1 MSTQMNTPRRSTP
14 AALAALIASVLLLT
28 GCIQLPEAGP
38 VIETETQS
46 GVEDDPAMSI
56 DALPPRRDASPLEI
70 ADGFLNAMAG
80 WPTQTNVA
88 KEFLAADA
96 QASWDPRASTTTYVT
111 ADPPQEA
118 GSTVTVELTEPELID
133 GRGAWQGV
141 LPAGQEVLD
150 FDMVFEDGQYRIANP
165 PPGLVVPA
173 SWFEPRFRQLA
184 LYFYDRSAR
193 ILVPEPVFVP
203 RGEQLVSTLVEGL
216 LAGPPEGVS
225 QTALPTGLVLD
236 LSSVPVSDD
245 GVADISLSGEVG
257 PLSTQATELIM
268 AQMGWTLRQE
278 PSIRS
283 VRLTIGGQE
292 LRMPDG
298 DTEFRVGTGGQY
310 DPTGFQSNP
319 LLYGL
324 SDGRLASGTDARLS
338 TVSGPF
344 GLQDFGLRSVAVNLS
359 ATTAAAISGDGRSV
373 LIASVAAEPGEDGP
387 GGVDQVVSGAT
398 DLLTPAWDVTDR
410 LWLVDRTDAGARVS
424 YREGGGRLRILDVP
438 GITAS
443 NVTAFLVSR
452 DATRL
457 VAVVRTGG
465 VDELRV
471 ARIQAGANGRVLRAG
486 VSEAIPLDDG
496 RELRVRDIAW
506 TSTTT
511 IALLSPIVRDVSE
524 VRTVAVDGA
533 PTGLGSLATTVSG
546 RVTGLAGTPVSG
558 GIPYAVT
565 STGLVD
571 LTTQAGQAYDGA
583 VTTVD
588 YVG

>member
-1 MSTQMNTPRRSTP
+1 MKRRTTCRRSWP
-14 AALAALIASVLLLT
+14 AALAALIVLVLLLS
-28 GCIQLPEAGP
+28 GCIALPEAGP
-38 VIETETQS
+38 VVETDTQS

-56 DALPPRRDASPLEI
+56 DALPPQPGASPLEI

-80 WPTQTNVA
+80 WPTKTSVV
-88 KEFLAADA
+88 KEFLAADT

-133 GRGAWQGV
+133 GRGAWQGT
-141 LPAGQEVLD
+141 LPAGQEVLS
-150 FDMVFEDGQYRIANP
+150 FDMVVESGQYRIANP
-165 PPGLVVPA
+165 PPGLVVPT

-184 LYFYDRSAR
+184 LYFFDRSAR

-216 LAGPPEGVS
+216 LAGPPGDVS
-225 QTALPTGLVLD
+225 RTALPTGLVLD
-236 LSSVPVSDD
+236 LSSVLVSDD

-257 PLSTQATELIM
+257 PLSPQATELIM

-278 PSIRS
+278 PSIRGI
-283 VRLTIGGQE
+283 RLTIGGQE

-298 DTEFRVGTGGQY
+298 DAEFRVGTGGEY

-324 SDGRLASGTDARLS
+324 SEGLLASGTDARLS
-338 TVSGPF
+338 AVSGPL
-344 GLQDFGLRSVAVNLS
+344 GQENFGLRSVAVNL
-359 ATTAAAISGDGRSV
+359 AGTTAAGISSDGRSV
-373 LIASVAAEPGEDGP
+373 LLASVAAVPGEDGP
-387 GGVDQVVSGAT
+387 GPVDQEVSRAT
-398 DLLTPAWDVTDR
+398 DLLPPAWDVTDR
-410 LWLVDRTDAGARVS
+410 LWLVDRTAAGARIL
-424 YREGGGRLRILDVP
+424 YREGDERPRSLDVP
-438 GITAS
+438 GIS
-443 NVTAFLVSR
+443 GSDVSSFLVSR

-457 VAVVRTGG
+457 VAVVRSISG

-471 ARIQAGANGRVLRAG
+471 ARIRTDANGSLLRAG
-486 VSEAIPLDDG
+486 VSEAIPLDNGVD
-496 RELRVRDIAW
+496 LRVRDIAW

-511 IALLSPIVRDVSE
+511 IALLSPIARDVSE

-533 PTGLGSLATTVSG
+533 PTGLGSLATTISG
-546 RVTGLAGTPVSG
+546 RVTGLAGTPVPS

-571 LTTQAGQAYDGA
+571 LTSQASQSFDAA